1 MSRSFCCGPTR
12 AAILA
17 EAGEQ
22 SPEAELKCHALL
34 GLLQA
39 CHSLQR
45 ALRREIAPN
54 SLTESGFCIL
64 ACLNQHELLPANS
77 QALARELSLS
87 PPVVVATLGR
97 LEISGLVARERSQK
111 DHRVLALKIT
121 AAGRRALAD
130 TLSHYLKCIT
140 GVMSVL
146 DPHDVATLDLAC
158 ARLREASAHDPASA
172 S

>member
-1 MSRSFCCGPTR
+1 MSHSLWCGPTR
-12 AAILA
+12 DAILA

-22 SPEAELKCHALL
+22 SPEGELKCHALF
-34 GLLQA
+34 GLMQTYQ
-39 CHSLQR
+39 SLKQTLCR
-45 ALRREIAPN
+45 QIAPN
-54 SLTESGFCIL
+54 SLTEAGFCVL
-64 ACLNQHELLPANS
+64 TCLVRHELLPANS

-87 PPVVVATLGR
+87 PSVVAATLGR
-97 LEISGLVARERSQK
+97 LEISGLVTRERSQK
-111 DHRVLALKIT
+111 DRRVLALKIT
-121 AAGRRALAD
+121 AAGRRAFAD

-158 ARLREASAHDPASA
+158 ARLREASAHVPASA

>member
-1 MSRSFCCGPTR
+1 ML
-12 AAILA
+12 AA
-17 EAGEQ
+17 AGEQ
-22 SPEAELKCHALL
+22 SPEVELKCRALL

-39 CHSLQR
+39 CHSLQH
-45 ALRREIAPN
+45 ALRREAAPN

-64 ACLNQHELLPANS
+64 ACLNQQELLPANS
-77 QALARELSLS
+77 LALARELSLS
-87 PPVVVATLGR
+87 PSVVSAALGR

-111 DHRVLALKIT
+111 DRRVLALTIT
-121 AAGRRALAD
+121 AAGRRAFAN

-158 ARLREASAHDPASA
+158 ARLREASVHVPVS
-172 S
+172 

>member
-1 MSRSFCCGPTR
+1 M
-12 AAILA
+12 LA
-17 EAGEQ
+17 KAGEQ
-22 SPEAELKCHALL
+22 SPEVELKCHALI

-54 SLTESGFCIL
+54 SLTESGFGIL
-64 ACLNQHELLPANS
+64 ACLDQHELLPANS

-97 LEISGLVARERSQK
+97 LEISGLVTRKRSLK
-111 DHRVLALKIT
+111 DRRVLALRIT
-121 AAGRRALAD
+121 AAGRRAFAD
-130 TLSHYLKCIT
+130 TRSHYLNCIT

-158 ARLREASAHDPASA
+158 ARLREASAHVPASA